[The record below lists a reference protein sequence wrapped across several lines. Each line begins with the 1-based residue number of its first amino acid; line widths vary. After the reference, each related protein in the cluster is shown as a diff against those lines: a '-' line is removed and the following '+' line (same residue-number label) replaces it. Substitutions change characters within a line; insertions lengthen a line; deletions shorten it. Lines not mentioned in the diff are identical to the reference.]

1 MALRGEGVVETTSS
15 LVETSSSSRPTRA
28 GSTAGRWSP
37 PSPPRGRRGSP
48 ASPSPS
54 PPSPTGSTAR
64 RTTWRWTSG
73 SRSTWPTQ
81 GQRARASLW
90 LSPPSRS
97 PVPAGICF
105 TDSAGHH
112 HYVHHHYH
120 HHYHHVDPQC
130 RYLRNHHRCRCVL
143 TTAVGLRRHC
153 VNHQTNWT
161 SKTNNL

>member
-1 MALRGEGVVETTSS
+1 VGLRGEGVVETTSS
-15 LVETSSSSRPTRA
+15 LVETSSSSPPTRA

-73 SRSTWPTQ
+73 CRSTWPTQ
-81 GQRARASLW
+81 GQRARASPW

-97 PVPAGICF
+97 PVPAGICS
-105 TDSAGHH
+105 TDSAGIQRS
-112 HYVHHHYH
+112 VSARSSFATAEST
-120 HHYHHVDPQC
+120 VPGPTAIQQM
-130 RYLRNHHRCRCVL
+130 RFIARARRRNLNRPPGR
-143 TTAVGLRRHC
+143 
-153 VNHQTNWT
+153 
-161 SKTNNL
+161 